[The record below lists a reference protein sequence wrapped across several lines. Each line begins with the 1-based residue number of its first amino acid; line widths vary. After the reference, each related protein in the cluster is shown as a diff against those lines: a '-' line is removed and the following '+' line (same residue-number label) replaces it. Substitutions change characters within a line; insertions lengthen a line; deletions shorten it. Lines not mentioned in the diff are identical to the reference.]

1 MPRKVGAPMKKVI
14 ILSIFIL
21 TSILLIP
28 ASAHAS
34 EITSIDV
41 EVELQP
47 DGSAHIT
54 EIWTTSDVQE
64 GTQLSRTMSLPDTM
78 HVHSLTASDI
88 NNPNFEIVADWSDY
102 TTFEERANRAAL
114 TTTTDGY
121 EIWWGLT
128 SYGDN
133 IYIITYIIDGL
144 VEEFS
149 NASGLYHYFVPTGIS
164 PTPGNV
170 SLNLSVSHF
179 DITEENAAFEL
190 LGMRGELN
198 INANGAVTV
207 QSTGRFRNNDGLRLL
222 ASFDQEL
229 FSPPVVHPHA
239 LDFADFLPT
248 SGWVVLAWIGVLLTG
263 TFTLIATFIKAF
275 SRTKLTDGTKI
286 RYPKKRDIQVQYTP
300 PMNLS
305 LAGLNYLAN
314 TPRSSVHI
322 ASSAAAWGIFSA
334 YLQKWAG
341 EGIVEIKEAGK
352 HSNIYFNE
360 SIENLETIEKLLYN
374 HLAKYTDQ
382 NNMLSSSEKKKWE
395 EIGKFIHGQFQETV
409 HQIGENELISLGI
422 LGIDSKGK
430 TRYTPTGYHT
440 LTHFWGLSK
449 FLTDGDTD
457 AFTDHLQQDHLII
470 ATLLG
475 LEKPLKKYYN
485 TVGTNMDNDMSSF
498 FLIMWMT
505 GSFSTQAN
513 AHYQSSVSVDSG
525 GFSAG
530 GASGGGGGGIS

>member
-1 MPRKVGAPMKKVI
+1 MKKVI
-14 ILSIFIL
+14 ILSFFIL

-28 ASAHAS
+28 TPAHAS

-54 EIWTTSDVQE
+54 EIWTTSNVQE

-78 HVHSLTASDI
+78 HVHSLTAGDI
-88 NNPNFEIVADWSDY
+88 NNPNFEIVANWSDF
-102 TTFEERANRAAL
+102 TTFEERANRASL
-114 TTTTDGY
+114 TATTDGY

-133 IYIITYIIDGL
+133 IYVITYIIDGL
-144 VEEFS
+144 IEEFS
-149 NASGLYHYFVPTGIS
+149 NASGLYHYFIPTGIS
-164 PTPGNV
+164 PTPRNV
-170 SLNLSVSHF
+170 SLTLTASHF

-190 LGMRGELN
+190 LGMHGELN
-198 INANGAVTV
+198 IHANGAVIV
-207 QSTGRFRNNDGLRLL
+207 QSAGRFRNNDGLRLL

-239 LDFADFLPT
+239 LDFANYLPT
-248 SGWVVLAWIGVLLTG
+248 GGWIILAWIGVLLTG
-263 TFTLIATFIKAF
+263 TFTLFATFIQAF

-314 TPRSSVHI
+314 TPRSSVHF
-322 ASSAAAWGIFSA
+322 ASSSAWGAFSA
-334 YLQKWAG
+334 YIQKWAG
-341 EGIVEIKEAGK
+341 NGIVEIKKDGK

-360 SIENLETIEKLLYN
+360 SFESLETIEELLYN
-374 HLAKYTDQ
+374 HLAKFINE
-382 NNMLSSSEKKKWE
+382 NNMISSSEKKKWE
-395 EIGKFIHGQFQETV
+395 EIGKFIHGGFQEVV
-409 HQIGENELISLGI
+409 HQTGENELLSLGI
-422 LGIDSKGK
+422 LGVDSKGK
-430 TRYTPTGYHT
+430 TRYTPTGYQT

-457 AFTDHLQQDHLII
+457 AYTDHLKQDHLII

-485 TVGTNMDNDMSSF
+485 TVGTSMDDDMSTF
-498 FLIMWMT
+498 FQTMWMT

-513 AHYQSSVSVDSG
+513 AHYQSSVNSDSG

>member
-1 MPRKVGAPMKKVI
+1 MKKVI
-14 ILSIFIL
+14 ILSFFIL

-28 ASAHAS
+28 ISAHAA

-54 EIWTTSDVQE
+54 EIWTTSNVQE
-64 GTQLSRTMSLPDTM
+64 GTQLSRTMSLPETM
-78 HVHSLTASDI
+78 QVHSLTASDSS
-88 NNPNFEIVADWSDY
+88 NPNFEIVADWSDF
-102 TTFEERANRAAL
+102 TTFEERANRASL
-114 TTTTDGY
+114 TTTSDGY

-133 IYIITYIIDGL
+133 VYVITYIIDGL
-144 VEEFS
+144 VEGFS

-164 PTPGNV
+164 PTPRNV
-170 SLNLSVSHF
+170 SLHLWASHI
-179 DITEENAAFEL
+179 DITEENATFEL

-198 INANGAVTV
+198 INENGTVTV
-207 QSTGRFRNNDGLRLL
+207 QNTGRFRDDDGLRLL
-222 ASFDQEL
+222 ASFEQEI
-229 FSPPVVHPHA
+229 FFPPVVHPHA
-239 LDFADFLPT
+239 LDFADYLPT
-248 SGWVVLAWIGVLLTG
+248 SGWVILSWIGVFLAGIFAIIAALL
-263 TFTLIATFIKAF
+263 KAF
-275 SRTKLTDGTKI
+275 SFTKLSDDTKI
-286 RYPKKRDIQVQYTP
+286 RFPKNREIQVQYTP
-300 PMNLS
+300 PINLS

-322 ASSAAAWGIFSA
+322 VSSSAAWGVFSA

-341 EGIVEIKEAGK
+341 EGIVEIKKDGK

-360 SIENLETIEKLLYN
+360 PIENPNYIEKLLYN
-374 HLAKYTDQ
+374 HLAEFTDES
-382 NNMLSSSEKKKWE
+382 NMISSSEKNKWE
-395 EIGKFIHGQFQETV
+395 EIGKFIYGEFQGAV
-409 HQIGENELISLGI
+409 QQIGEKELLALGI
-422 LGIDSKGK
+422 LGVDSKGK
-430 TRYTPTGYHT
+430 TRYTPAGYHT

-449 FLTDGDTD
+449 FLSDGDID
-457 AFTDHLQQDHLII
+457 VYTDHLKQDHLII

-475 LEKPLKKYYN
+475 LEKPLRKYYN
-485 TVGTNMDNDMSSF
+485 AVGRDMDDGMSSL

-513 AHYQSSVSVDSG
+513 SHYQRSVDVGSSGGG